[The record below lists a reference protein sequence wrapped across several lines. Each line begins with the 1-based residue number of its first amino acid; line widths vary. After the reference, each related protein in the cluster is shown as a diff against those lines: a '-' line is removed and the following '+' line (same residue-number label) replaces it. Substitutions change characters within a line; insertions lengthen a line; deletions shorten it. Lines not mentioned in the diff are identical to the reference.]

1 MNKKTM
7 KYLQGPLIYVL
18 LLILVLWLVSMIGA
32 PRMEEPEE
40 LSYSELLEWIEADLK
55 VDEGLSDDTS
65 KTISDVIIVQNM
77 LVARTE
83 DSDIA
88 QSEFSTSRYDLY
100 ATIPSEEQFYTDVNE
115 IYKSVLNRDSIS
127 PTEYTFNSRSQLPA
141 GTPWWLEFLPYLVL
155 IGVMLAF
162 WFFLMRQQT
171 GGGKGV
177 MNFSKSR
184 ARLTDPSKTASHSR
198 MWRARMKSATS

>member
-55 VDEGLSDDTS
+55 ADEGLSDDTS

-127 PTEYTFNSRSQLPA
+127 PTEYTSIPA
-141 GTPWWLEFLPYLVL
+141 
-155 IGVMLAF
+155 
-162 WFFLMRQQT
+162 R
-171 GGGKGV
+171 
-177 MNFSKSR
+177 NCRR
-184 ARLTDPSKTASHSR
+184 ARRGGWNFCPI
-198 MWRARMKSATS
+198 WC

>member
-1 MNKKTM
+1 M
-7 KYLQGPLIYVL
+7 K
-18 LLILVLWLVSMIGA
+18 A
-32 PRMEEPEE
+32 
-40 LSYSELLEWIEADLK
+40 
-55 VDEGLSDDTS
+55 DEGLSDDTS

-141 GTPWWLEFLPYLVL
+141 GTPWWLEFLPYLAQAWAA
-155 IGVMLAF
+155 G
-162 WFFLMRQQT
+162 T
-171 GGGKGV
+171 
-177 MNFSKSR
+177 MNANKRSTSCWWKW
-184 ARLTDPSKTASHSR
+184 TASSTTK
-198 MWRARMKSATS
+198 ASL

>member
-1 MNKKTM
+1 
-7 KYLQGPLIYVL
+7 
-18 LLILVLWLVSMIGA
+18 
-32 PRMEEPEE
+32 
-40 LSYSELLEWIEADLK
+40 
-55 VDEGLSDDTS
+55 
-65 KTISDVIIVQNM
+65 M

-155 IGVMLAF
+155 IGRDAGILVLPDAPADRRR
-162 WFFLMRQQT
+162 WREDDELRPQPC
-171 GGGKGV
+171 
-177 MNFSKSR
+177 
-184 ARLTDPSKTASHSR
+184 ARV
-198 MWRARMKSATS
+198 

>member
-1 MNKKTM
+1 
-7 KYLQGPLIYVL
+7 
-18 LLILVLWLVSMIGA
+18 
-32 PRMEEPEE
+32 MEEPEE

-55 VDEGLSDDTS
+55 ADEGLSDDTS

-184 ARLTDPSKTASHSR
+184 ARLTDPSKNRVTFKDVAGADEER
-198 MWRARMKSATS
+198 DELKEIVEFLKAPDRFT

>member
-65 KTISDVIIVQNM
+65 KTISDVIGNLWSLGLTVGSQR
-77 LVARTE
+77 RT
-83 DSDIA
+83 
-88 QSEFSTSRYDLY
+88 
-100 ATIPSEEQFYTDVNE
+100 
-115 IYKSVLNRDSIS
+115 VLH
-127 PTEYTFNSRSQLPA
+127 
-141 GTPWWLEFLPYLVL
+141 GC
-155 IGVMLAF
+155 
-162 WFFLMRQQT
+162 
-171 GGGKGV
+171 K
-177 MNFSKSR
+177 
-184 ARLTDPSKTASHSR
+184 
-198 MWRARMKSATS
+198 